1 MNSTENSTA
10 EQPAITSC
18 PQAQDPF
25 VFVST
30 LGSFL
35 YKNKL
40 KLSSLDMRNY
50 ERARVSTRYVFVL
63 LPVPACHHFGSTG
76 GGAWPS
82 ESSCSR
88 GRREVGAPLQTTT
101 AGHHGRRGQSP
112 AGLGPHVRIHHVPQ
126 LVFHDRCSADHF
138 KCSKNQFNPNSTL
151 SSSYFEVLY
160 SSIAKMLASSGLQL
174 NY

>member
-1 MNSTENSTA
+1 MPSSSRS
-10 EQPAITSC
+10 IC
-18 PQAQDPF
+18 F
-25 VFVST
+25 C

-151 SSSYFEVLY
+151 SSSYFEELY
-160 SSIAKMLASSGLQL
+160 SQNVSVERTSAKLLGSDSQYSHAHTKTLQRP
-174 NY
+174 